1 MKYGQNVNMNSKNK
15 SLISVIVPCYNSGR
29 TLKRTILS
37 IKEQTWNQK
46 EIILVNDGSTDHLT
60 IEVIKELQ
68 DEKIIK
74 LINQENFG
82 LAAARNT
89 GVNQSSGNYLFF
101 LDADDWI
108 EPSALQ
114 IMYKKLLE
122 NNNSGYIFTDTYLEG
137 KRNGFLKKEYNFFEQ
152 LFLNQIPYSIFI
164 SKKDFI
170 NNGFYDED
178 MKLGYEDWE
187 LNVRLASN
195 NLIGKRLPL
204 PLFHYD
210 VKNSGMLL
218 SKSIKNHIKIWK
230 SIKIK
235 NKNLYSLK
243 SLVSYWWSWRK
254 KTSSYPLFIF
264 FVWLLMLKIL
274 PDYLTLNLFLRLRDL
289 NLFLSGIQSNK
300 FKKTFIG

>member
-170 NNGFYDED
+170 KNGFYDEN
-178 MKLGYEDWE
+178 MILGYEDWE
-187 LNVRLASN
+187 FNVRLASN
-195 NLIGKRLPL
+195 NLIGKRVPI

-210 VKNSGMLL
+210 VQNTGMLL
-218 SKSIKNHIKIWK
+218 SKSLNNHVKIWK
-230 SIKIK
+230 VIKTK
-235 NKNLYSLK
+235 NKDLYTFNSLF
-243 SLVSYWWSWRK
+243 SSWWLWRK
-254 KTSSYPLFIF
+254 RPSSYPLFIF
-264 FVWLLMLKIL
+264 FVWYLMLKIL
-274 PDYLTLNLFLRLRDL
+274 PDNLTLKIFLTLRNISLFSR
-289 NLFLSGIQSNK
+289 N
-300 FKKTFIG
+300 FKNFILKKI

>member
-1 MKYGQNVNMNSKNK
+1 MNSKNK

-137 KRNGFLKKEYNFFEQ
+137 KRNGFLKNEYNFFEQ

-164 SKKDFI
+164 SKKNFI
-170 NNGFYDED
+170 KNGFYDEN

-187 LNVRLASN
+187 FNVRLASN
-195 NLIGKRLPL
+195 NLIGKRVPI

-210 VKNSGMLL
+210 VQNTGMLL
-218 SKSIKNHIKIWK
+218 SKSLNNHVKIWK
-230 SIKIK
+230 VIKTK
-235 NKNLYSLK
+235 NKDLYTFNNLLS
-243 SLVSYWWSWRK
+243 SWWLWRRRP
-254 KTSSYPLFIF
+254 SSYPLFIF
-264 FVWLLMLKIL
+264 FVWYLMLKIL
-274 PDYLTLNLFLRLRDL
+274 PDNLTLKIFLTLRNISLFST
-289 NLFLSGIQSNK
+289 N
-300 FKKTFIG
+300 FKNFILKNIR

>member
-1 MKYGQNVNMNSKNK
+1 MNSKNK

-170 NNGFYDED
+170 KNGFYDEN
-178 MKLGYEDWE
+178 MILGYEDWE
-187 LNVRLASN
+187 FNVRLASN
-195 NLIGKRLPL
+195 NLIGKRVPI

-210 VKNSGMLL
+210 VQNTGMLL
-218 SKSIKNHIKIWK
+218 SKSLNNHVKIWK
-230 SIKIK
+230 VIKTK
-235 NKNLYSLK
+235 NKDLYTFNNLLS
-243 SLVSYWWSWRK
+243 SWWLWRRRP
-254 KTSSYPLFIF
+254 SSYPLFIF
-264 FVWLLMLKIL
+264 FVWYLMLKIL
-274 PDYLTLNLFLRLRDL
+274 PDNLTLKIFLTLRNISLFST
-289 NLFLSGIQSNK
+289 N
-300 FKKTFIG
+300 FKNFILKNIR

>member
-137 KRNGFLKKEYNFFEQ
+137 KRNGFLKNEYNFFEQ

-164 SKKDFI
+164 SKKNFI
-170 NNGFYDED
+170 KNGFYDEN

-187 LNVRLASN
+187 FNVRLASN
-195 NLIGKRLPL
+195 NLIGKRVPI

-210 VKNSGMLL
+210 VQNTGMLL
-218 SKSIKNHIKIWK
+218 SKSLNNHVKIWK
-230 SIKIK
+230 VIKTK
-235 NKNLYSLK
+235 NKDLYTFNNLLS
-243 SLVSYWWSWRK
+243 SWWLWRRRP
-254 KTSSYPLFIF
+254 SSYPLFIF
-264 FVWLLMLKIL
+264 FVWYLMLKIL
-274 PDYLTLNLFLRLRDL
+274 PDNLTLKIFLTLRNISLFST
-289 NLFLSGIQSNK
+289 N
-300 FKKTFIG
+300 FKNFILKNIR

>member
-1 MKYGQNVNMNSKNK
+1 MNSKNL
-15 SLISVIVPCYNSGR
+15 SLISVIIPCYNSGR

-60 IEVIKELQ
+60 IDVIKELQ

-74 LINQENFG
+74 LINQENSG

-108 EPSALQ
+108 EPSALE
-114 IMYKKLLE
+114 IMYEKLLE
-122 NNNSGYIFTDTYLEG
+122 NNDSGYIFTDTYLEG

-170 NNGFYDED
+170 KNGFYDEN
-178 MKLGYEDWE
+178 MILGYEDWE
-187 LNVRLASN
+187 FNVRLASN
-195 NLIGKRLPL
+195 NLIGKRVPI

-210 VKNSGMLL
+210 VQNTGMLL
-218 SKSIKNHIKIWK
+218 SKSLKNHVKIWK
-230 SIKIK
+230 VIKTK
-235 NKNLYSLK
+235 NKDLYTFNSLF
-243 SLVSYWWSWRK
+243 SSWWLWRK
-254 KTSSYPLFIF
+254 RPSSYPLFIF
-264 FVWLLMLKIL
+264 FVWYLMLKIL
-274 PDYLTLNLFLRLRDL
+274 PDNLTLKIFLTLRNISLFSR
-289 NLFLSGIQSNK
+289 N
-300 FKKTFIG
+300 FKNFILKKI

>member
-1 MKYGQNVNMNSKNK
+1 MNSENL
-15 SLISVIVPCYNSGR
+15 SLISVIIPCYNSGR

-60 IEVIKELQ
+60 IDVIKELQ

-74 LINQENFG
+74 LINQENSG

-108 EPSALQ
+108 EPSALE

-122 NNNSGYIFTDTYLEG
+122 NNDSGYIFTDTYLEG

-170 NNGFYDED
+170 KNGFYDEN
-178 MKLGYEDWE
+178 MILGYEDWE
-187 LNVRLASN
+187 FNVRLASN
-195 NLIGKRLPL
+195 NLIGKRVPI

-210 VKNSGMLL
+210 VQNTGMLL
-218 SKSIKNHIKIWK
+218 SKSLKNHVKIWK
-230 SIKIK
+230 VIKTK
-235 NKNLYSLK
+235 NKDLYSFN
-243 SLVSYWWSWRK
+243 SLFSSWWLWRK
-254 KTSSYPLFIF
+254 RPSSYPLFIF
-264 FVWLLMLKIL
+264 FVWYLMLKFL
-274 PDYLTLNLFLRLRDL
+274 PDDLTLKIFLTLRNISLFSR
-289 NLFLSGIQSNK
+289 N
-300 FKKTFIG
+300 FKNFILKNIK